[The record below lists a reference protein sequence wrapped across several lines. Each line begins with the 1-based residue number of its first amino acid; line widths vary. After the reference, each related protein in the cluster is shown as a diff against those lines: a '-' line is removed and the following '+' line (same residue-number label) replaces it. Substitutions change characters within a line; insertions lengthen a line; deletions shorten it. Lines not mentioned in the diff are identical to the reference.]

1 MGARSNFLVASRS
14 SQHNTLDGSIRATD
28 ERIAKLSR
36 DLAALSSYKS
46 FTTLHV
52 LRVPCVAGQSIFLS
66 SCVGS
71 VACIMARFLFSV
83 VYSAVSWDS

>member
-36 DLAALSSYKS
+36 DVAALSIY
-46 FTTLHV
+46 
-52 LRVPCVAGQSIFLS
+52 
-66 SCVGS
+66 
-71 VACIMARFLFSV
+71 
-83 VYSAVSWDS
+83 